1 MSGRDVGERAVRR
14 RLVIGSTVFATI
26 AIGAALLAGR
36 MLIASQLESAA
47 VSLARTDLG
56 AFTVEYDERRAHL
69 EQPAPGVLVGA
80 LEGDRWLVSSLPD
93 EVQDALPGR
102 DPDTVSVV
110 SGGGGTWVVVGQQLP
125 GESVSGEVVTAWA
138 ARDLES
144 SHEALESIDR
154 LFVLGGALLVAL
166 FAVASWFV
174 VRLSF
179 RPVEAARQRERRFV
193 SEAAHELRT
202 PLAGLRAQLAVVR
215 RSLAEPA
222 AAAQELDRAD
232 ASAERMSE
240 LATNL
245 LELARLEQGTAPAA
259 APLSE
264 LRDAFGGAVDDVRI
278 SPVAR
283 GVAIE
288 QESPAELRDASARVD
303 AVSFARLVRNL
314 LANAAAAAGPGSTV
328 RASLTVDDGALVLV
342 VVDDG
347 PGMPADFL
355 PRALEPFTRG
365 PGAHGPGSGLGLA
378 LVDSIARAAGG
389 SVVLEDGHPGLRVE
403 VRMPV
408 G

>member
-1 MSGRDVGERAVRR
+1 MSERAVRW

-36 MLIASQLESAA
+36 MLIASELDSSAA
-47 VSLARTDLG
+47 SLARSDLT
-56 AFTVEYDERRAHL
+56 AFTADYDDRGHL
-69 EQPAPGVLVGA
+69 EPPGPGGLVGA
-80 LEGDRWLVSSLPD
+80 LQGDRWIASSLPEEVQEAVPSLPLD
-93 EVQDALPGR
+93 EVS
-102 DPDTVSVV
+102 TVSVE
-110 SGGGGTWVVVGQQLP
+110 GGSWVVVGREL
-125 GESVSGEVVTAWA
+125 SGEGGVTAWA

-154 LFVLGGALLVAL
+154 LFVLGGLLLVVL

-174 VRLSF
+174 VRSSF
-179 RPVEAARQRERRFV
+179 RPVEQARQRERRFV

-215 RSLAEPA
+215 RSLSEPA
-222 AAAQELDRAD
+222 AAAEELERAE

-245 LELARLEQGTAPAA
+245 LELARLEQGAAPASA
-259 APLSE
+259 SLDE
-264 LRDAFGGAVDDVRI
+264 LRDAFVGAVDDVRI

-283 GVAIE
+283 GVSID
-288 QESPAELRDASARVD
+288 QQSPADLPHASARVD
-303 AVSFARLVRNL
+303 PVSFGRIVHNL
-314 LANAAAAAGPGSTV
+314 LANAATASGPGSTV
-328 RASLTVDDGALVLV
+328 RATLSLDDGDLRLV

-365 PGAHGPGSGLGLA
+365 PGATGPGSGLGLA
-378 LVDSIARAAGG
+378 LVDSIARTAGG
-389 SVVLEDGHPGLRVE
+389 SVELADAAPGLRVE
-403 VRMPV
+403 VRLPV
-408 G
+408 A